1 TYPVSDDGTF
11 VAALNPPSDLGIGDG
26 RIRRVLLPFN
36 IGGVDSTILIH
47 NALLE
52 IHMVPSSSSGGDVTA
67 TLYGPESLDISDPGI
82 IQGALI
88 STQTIDLDNNRL
100 RFPVSNILADFI
112 ASGQDK
118 QGFVVQYALER
129 TSNRQIEFY
138 GSSAADSLK
147 PVIILTISN
156 APTFPRP

>member
-1 TYPVSDDGTF
+1 M
-11 VAALNPPSDLGIGDG
+11 
-26 RIRRVLLPFN
+26 
-36 IGGVDSTILIH
+36 IH

-52 IHMVPSSSSGGDVTA
+52 IHTVPLSSSGGDVTA

-82 IQGALI
+82 VQGALI

-100 RFPVSNILADFI
+100 RFPVTNILADFI

-129 TSNRQIEFY
+129 PSNRPIEFY
-138 GSSAADSLK
+138 GSSAVDSL
-147 PVIILTISN
+147 
-156 APTFPRP
+156 